1 MEYAS
6 NSKANLG
13 VALGAVGTGLSALSG
28 MGVLGGFNGL
38 GTARAEAIEDRCVTR
53 HELDLIREIM
63 TKDQAIAIEKSEN
76 YTDKK
81 LVEVYSQL
89 AKQDKETNARID
101 ANYKEQAAINLA
113 QATYNATNNATL
125 NCMQNQIAQL
135 MSLTALRIPNT
146 SVCPGWGPVTVTP
159 GGGTTVA

>member
-28 MGVLGGFNGL
+28 MGLLGGFNGL
-38 GTARAEAIEDRCVTR
+38 GTGAVANVEERCVTR

-63 TKDQAIAIEKSEN
+63 TKDQENAIEKSEN

-89 AKQDKETNARID
+89 AKQDKETNAKID
-101 ANYKEQAAINLA
+101 ANYKEQAAINLT
-113 QATYNATNNATL
+113 QATYNATNTAAIS
-125 NCMQNQIAQL
+125 CMQNQIAQL

-159 GGGTTVA
+159 GNGTTT